1 MESVREYKPG
11 VANTETDYEDD
22 RVEKCKQVFQAY
34 YSRMEEVLP
43 VKEILPY
50 LVNNGIVTME
60 AVSLATEKTSLEK
73 LCGLLK
79 GPIWRSISEGYPD
92 SFIKMLCIMQLLQNK
107 ACSSLSKEICVKL
120 DISSEMVEAMSAD
133 IKGRYIIFFYEL
145 GG

>member
-50 LVNNGIVTME
+50 LVNNGIVAME
-60 AVSLATEKTSLEK
+60 GVSLAEKTSLEK
-73 LCGLLK
+73 SCDLLK
-79 GPIWRSISEGYPD
+79 GPIWRSINEGYPD

-107 ACSSLSKEICVKL
+107 ACVSLSKEICVKL
-120 DISSEMVEAMSAD
+120 NISSEMVEAMSAD
-133 IKGRYIIFFYEL
+133 IKGRYIVFFMN
-145 GG
+145 